1 MKRVSVGTGTPV
13 REAFAVIQRRANGDL
28 GHHGL
33 ILEAFEVE
41 MTGFVDRPYVGCS
54 RMTHKCL

>member
-1 MKRVSVGTGTPV
+1 MGTGTPV

-33 ILEAFEVE
+33 ILEAFEAE